1 MKIIVAV
8 DTAQV
13 AEPGDFCYT
22 EVGELLGP
30 CSVAGAFTGT
40 KTRKC
45 ATFGVVAERDRDE
58 VTAQLIA
65 DAKRM
70 THVTDESA
78 VEYAAETLDLWDIM
92 QDAPVGAEVRTHE
105 KNGYEVL
112 TFSKAA

>member
-1 MKIIVAV
+1 
-8 DTAQV
+8 
-13 AEPGDFCYT
+13 
-22 EVGELLGP
+22 
-30 CSVAGAFTGT
+30 
-40 KTRKC
+40 
-45 ATFGVVAERDRDE
+45 
-58 VTAQLIA
+58 
-65 DAKRM
+65 M